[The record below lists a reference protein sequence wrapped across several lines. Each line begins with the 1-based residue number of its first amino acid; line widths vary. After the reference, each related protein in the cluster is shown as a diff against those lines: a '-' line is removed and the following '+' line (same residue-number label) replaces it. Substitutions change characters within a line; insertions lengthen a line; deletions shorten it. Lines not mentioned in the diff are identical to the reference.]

1 MIDMYVCVYV
11 SMYICKYVDTNN
23 FVIWAVVT
31 YAARD
36 MVRTTI
42 AGMIARSMRQTT
54 TNVSRGRADVLI
66 ASTWWQC
73 FKTWATHCSAVELW
87 RMGRR
92 LSGGTKR

>member
-1 MIDMYVCVYV
+1 MCIRKYV
-11 SMYICKYVDTNN
+11 YICKYVDTNN

-54 TNVSRGRADVLI
+54 TNLCV
-66 ASTWWQC
+66 
-73 FKTWATHCSAVELW
+73 
-87 RMGRR
+87 
-92 LSGGTKR
+92 